1 MCCSPWGGRVGHNLV
16 TEQQQQQLK
25 ISSPPSLNLP
35 SGSDSK
41 DSACNAED
49 LGSIQVWK
57 YFKGTGN
64 KEQFFLKKKKKKLNF
79 PWTFLVAQG
88 VKNLP
93 AMQKTWVQSLGPED
107 PLEKGMA
114 THSNILDWKI
124 LWTEKL
130 TGYSQWDRKELD
142 TSKQL
147 IHIHHES
154 NSVTL
159 AIVV

>member
-1 MCCSPWGGRVGHNLV
+1 MQKTWVQFRFGN
-16 TEQQQQQLK
+16 
-25 ISSPPSLNLP
+25 ISKGLEIKNNFF
-35 SGSDSK
+35 SK
-41 DSACNAED
+41 
-49 LGSIQVWK
+49 
-57 YFKGTGN
+57 
-64 KEQFFLKKKKKKLNF
+64 KKKKKKLNF
-79 PWTFLVAQG
+79 PWTSLVAQV

-93 AMQKTWVQSLGPED
+93 AMQKTWVQSLGPENA
-107 PLEKGMA
+107 LEKGMA

-130 TGYSQWDRKELD
+130 TGYSQRDLKELD